1 MNLKCIA
8 SLTILFASF
17 WLATNSVRA
26 TTVVT
31 TANDTGAGSFR
42 AVVTAAP
49 AGATVTFASGLSGQT
64 ILLASGEVD
73 ISNTITID
81 ATALA
86 GGIILNGNGANR
98 ALGIGG
104 SANVTLLGL
113 TVTNC
118 STPDAG
124 GALYSAPGSTLH
136 ISRCTF
142 AGNSGLEGGAIL
154 VDGTLQMDNSTFFG
168 NTAGYG
174 GALQCRHT
182 TFLTNCTFSGNSA
195 PGGGGGGIYN
205 KLTTLTLN
213 NCIVAGNTG
222 GFGGGDVYSQNA
234 AMVYVNANLIQS
246 VTHDNPSASDS
257 GPAPL
262 TNAPNLF
269 APGNFGGPTLTMPPQ
284 FGSPAIDAGGT
295 TGLTIDQRG
304 LTRPVGAHPDL
315 GAVEL
320 QAGEAFYN
328 PVLSAADSG
337 PWTLRGAILGVPSGS
352 TITFATNLTGQT
364 ITLTS
369 TELLVN
375 NNVTIAGPG
384 ATNLA
389 ISGNNAVRAFN
400 IGAGHTVNLFGLTI
414 RNGQAANGTNSYM
427 TNGIGGAG
435 ANGGGILNSGIL
447 NLTNCL
453 LASNSS
459 GNGGAGNPPVNPAF
473 GTPGTAGGAGGNGG
487 AIFNQGTLRLSGC
500 TLSGNITGAGG
511 LGGFGNFSTN
521 VGGMGGQGGS
531 GAGIYNLPGSSVALI
546 NCTLAGNAA
555 GGGGSGGYA
564 AQGQNGNPG
573 GIDGNGGNGGSGG
586 AIYSAG
592 SLCLTACTIVS
603 NSPGAAGGP
612 GQYGSGSPIP
622 GTNGIAGG
630 VDNSKGSVT
639 CDSSIIALNTA
650 ATAPDVFGPFNSNGH
665 NLVGKTDGS
674 TGFGAAGDIVGTVA
688 APVNPLLGALQLNGG
703 QTATLALQPGSPALE
718 AGDDT
723 LAGTDQRGF
732 PRPNGAHVD
741 IGAYELDISG
751 YPPLAITPL
760 DQTLAAPSPV
770 TGNYPVTF
778 SAAIN
783 PGGLITT
790 ANVQY
795 GLTTNYGGTAN
806 LSFPAFGLL
815 AVNASNMVSVFA
827 PGVVYHFRFAATNA
841 DGSVTTPDM
850 VFQTPARYAL
860 GDANGDGVVGQN
872 EFNAVLQNYLAT
884 SPYLFI
890 TNTLGLGQTNVT
902 FALSNATA
910 GNYLVQYSPDLVN
923 WYNLGPATPRYY
935 FTDTN
940 APGLPQRYYRLAPLP
955 NP

>member
-1 MNLKCIA
+1 MNLKNLACLAVLIA
-8 SLTILFASF
+8 SIC
-17 WLATNSVRA
+17 LATSSLLAAN
-26 TTVVT
+26 VVT

-42 AVVTAAP
+42 LVVADAP

-64 ILLASGEVD
+64 ILLASGEVA
-73 ISNTITID
+73 INSTVTID
-81 ATALA
+81 ASALA
-86 GGIILNGNGANR
+86 GGLILNGGDANR
-98 ALGIGG
+98 AFNLGG
-104 SANVTLLGL
+104 SAKVTLIGL

-118 STPDAG
+118 TTADAG
-124 GALYSAPGSTLH
+124 GALYSSPGSTLH

-154 VDGTLQMDNSTFFG
+154 VDGTLLMDNSTFFG
-168 NTAGYG
+168 NNGGYG
-174 GALQCRHT
+174 GALQCRYT
-182 TFLTNCTFSGNSA
+182 SFLTNCTLSGNSA
-195 PGGGGGGIYN
+195 PSGGGGIFN
-205 KLTTLTLN
+205 KNTTLTLN
-213 NCIVAGNTG
+213 NCIISGNVAAYTASGA
-222 GFGGGDVYSQNA
+222 DIYSQNA
-234 AMVYVNANLIQS
+234 ALVYVNANLVQA
-246 VTHDNPSASDS
+246 VQHDNPSAADI
-257 GPAPL
+257 GPVPL
-262 TNAPNLF
+262 TSAPNLF
-269 APGNFGGPTLTMPPQ
+269 PPGNFGGPTLTMPPQ
-284 FGSPAIDAGGT
+284 FGSPAIDAGGS

-328 PVLSAADSG
+328 PVLSSADSG

-352 TITFATNLTGQT
+352 LITFATNLTGQT

-369 TELLVN
+369 TELDVN
-375 NNVTIAGPG
+375 NNVSITGLG

-389 ISGNNAVRAFN
+389 ISGRNAMRAFN
-400 IGAGHTVNLFGLTI
+400 IGSGYTVNIFGLTI
-414 RNGQAANGTNSYM
+414 RNGQAANGTNSYA

-447 NLTNCL
+447 NLTNCV

-487 AIFNQGTLRLSGC
+487 AIFNQGALRLSGC

-511 LGGFGNFSTN
+511 LGGFGNFTTN

-531 GAGIYNLPGSSVALI
+531 GAGIYNQAGASTTLA
-546 NCTLAGNAA
+546 NCTLAGNSA
-555 GGGGSGGYA
+555 GGGGSGGY
-564 AQGQNGNPG
+564 GNPG

-586 AIYSAG
+586 AIYSVG
-592 SLCLTACTIVS
+592 SLSLAACTIVS
-603 NSPGAAGGP
+603 NLPGAAGGP
-612 GQYGSGSPIP
+612 GQYGGGSPIP

-650 ATAPDVFGPFNSNGH
+650 ATAPDVYGPFNSNGH
-665 NLVGKTDGS
+665 NLVGKIDGS
-674 TGFGAAGDIVGTVA
+674 TGFGATGDIVGTVA

-703 QTATLALQPGSPALE
+703 QTATLALQPGSPAIE

-723 LAGTDQRGF
+723 LTGTDQRGF
-732 PRPNGAHVD
+732 PRLNGEHVD

-751 YPPLAITPL
+751 FPPLSITPL
-760 DQTLAAPSPV
+760 AQTLAVPSPV

-783 PGGLITT
+783 PGGFITT
-790 ANVQY
+790 ADVQY
-795 GLTTNYGGTAN
+795 GLTTNYGGTAS
-806 LSFPAFGLL
+806 LSFPAFGLVPVNVSN
-815 AVNASNMVSVFA
+815 AVSGFA
-827 PGVVYHFRFAATNA
+827 PGVVYHFRFVATNTE
-841 DGSVTTPDM
+841 GNVTSPDL
-850 VFQTPARYAL
+850 VFQTPAKYLL
-860 GDANGDGVVGQN
+860 GDANGDGVVDQN
-872 EFNAVLQNYLAT
+872 EFNAVLQHYLAT
-884 SPYLFI
+884 SPYLLI